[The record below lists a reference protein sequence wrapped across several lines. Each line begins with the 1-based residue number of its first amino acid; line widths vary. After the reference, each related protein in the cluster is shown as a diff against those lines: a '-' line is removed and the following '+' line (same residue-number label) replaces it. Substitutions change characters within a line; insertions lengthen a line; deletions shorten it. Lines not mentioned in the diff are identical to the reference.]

1 VRETPPPDSLAEK
14 IALFREKGVVQDY
27 REGLFQHPSWVAVF
41 LGQHVTPGRAHPLV
55 AAEDPARLCAGLQR
69 MRETIR
75 RAADSLPTQDAYIAR
90 YCAAEAV

>member
-1 VRETPPPDSLAEK
+1 
-14 IALFREKGVVQDY
+14 
-27 REGLFQHPSWVAVF
+27 
-41 LGQHVTPGRAHPLV
+41 V
-55 AAEDPARLCAGLQR
+55 AAEDPARLRAGLQR